1 MLCTSLTGVNFGKNG
16 NSRHNCTLVH
26 YYIERYCF
34 DYKQDINIDR
44 SKIVNQGTCTKQ

>member
-26 YYIERYCF
+26 YYIECYCF

-44 SKIVNQGTCTKQ
+44 SKILNQGTCTKQ